1 MTLTG
6 KTALVTGV
14 SSGIEEATAR
24 LLAQQKCN
32 VALAARREDRLNS
45 LAAELGEGVLAVPTD
60 VTDPAACEDL
70 VSRADKSF
78 GSVDI
83 LVANAGLGLY
93 GSIAEGEPE
102 GWRRM
107 FEANVSFP
115 RAQTI
120 TYAIKYKQLR
130 ATFPRSALGRTHATI
145 RSNEGL
151 AMECSLPVTFNS
163 QRRGGHA
170 ESLCSYALRCMFI
183 MQR

>member
-6 KTALVTGV
+6 KTGLVTGG

-24 LLAQQKCN
+24 LLAQQKGN

-70 VSRADKSF
+70 VSRAVKSF

-93 GSIAEGEPE
+93 GSIAEGKPE

-107 FEANVSFP
+107 FEVNVSFS
-115 RAQTI
+115 RTCII
-120 TYAIKYKQLR
+120 TYATKYNSSELR
-130 ATFPRSALGRTHATI
+130 FHARLSEGRTP
-145 RSNEGL
+145 RLE
-151 AMECSLPVTFNS
+151 VT
-163 QRRGGHA
+163 RA
-170 ESLCSYALRCMFI
+170 
-183 MQR
+183 

>member
-6 KTALVTGV
+6 KTALVTGG

-24 LLAQQKCN
+24 LLAQQKCT

-70 VSRADKSF
+70 VSRAVKSF

-83 LVANAGLGLY
+83 LVANAGLY
-93 GSIAEGEPE
+93 GSIAEGKPE

-107 FEANVSFP
+107 FEVNVSFP
-115 RAQTI
+115 RA
-120 TYAIKYKQLR
+120 
-130 ATFPRSALGRTHATI
+130 
-145 RSNEGL
+145 
-151 AMECSLPVTFNS
+151 
-163 QRRGGHA
+163 
-170 ESLCSYALRCMFI
+170 
-183 MQR
+183 

>member
-6 KTALVTGV
+6 KTALVTGA
-14 SSGIEEATAR
+14 SRGIEEATAR

-70 VSRADKSF
+70 VSRAVKSF

-83 LVANAGLGLY
+83 LVANAGLY
-93 GSIAEGEPE
+93 GSIAEGKPE

-107 FEANVSFP
+107 FEVNVSF
-115 RAQTI
+115 
-120 TYAIKYKQLR
+120 
-130 ATFPRSALGRTHATI
+130 SRT
-145 RSNEGL
+145 
-151 AMECSLPVTFNS
+151 
-163 QRRGGHA
+163 
-170 ESLCSYALRCMFI
+170 
-183 MQR
+183 